1 MLNDMADGNG
11 NSVATK
17 ADLADLGA
25 EVRADV
31 VGFRAELKADI
42 ESLRTATKADIE
54 SVKTATKADIES
66 AKMETFERIERSETT
81 LLKEFRKWMS
91 RNDAQL
97 KLHGA
102 RDISYDQRISLLEGR
117 VAELEEHR

>member
-1 MLNDMADGNG
+1 MADGNG
-11 NSVATK
+11 NQAATK
-17 ADLADLGA
+17 VDLASLK
-25 EVRADV
+25 V
-31 VGFRAELKADI
+31 EL
-42 ESLRTATKADIE
+42 
-54 SVKTATKADIES
+54 KADIES

-91 RNDAQL
+91 RNDVQL
-97 KLHGA
+97 KLQGA

>member
-1 MLNDMADGNG
+1 MLNDMADDNG

-17 ADLADLGA
+17 ADVAGL
-25 EVRADV
+25 
-31 VGFRAELKADI
+31 RAELKADI
-42 ESLRTATKADIE
+42 QSLR
-54 SVKTATKADIES
+54 TATKADIES

-81 LLKEFRKWMS
+81 LLKEFRKWSS

-102 RDISYDQRISLLEGR
+102 RDISYDQRITLLEER

>member
-1 MLNDMADGNG
+1 MLNDMADGEG
-11 NSVATK
+11 NSAATK
-17 ADLADLGA
+17 SDLADL
-25 EVRADV
+25 
-31 VGFRAELKADI
+31 RAELKADATGLKAEI
-42 ESLRTATKADIE
+42 ESLR
-54 SVKTATKADIES
+54 TATKADIES

-81 LLKEFRKWMS
+81 LLKEFRKWSS

-102 RDISYDQRISLLEGR
+102 RDISYDQRISLLEER

>member
-1 MLNDMADGNG
+1 MADENG

-17 ADLADLGA
+17 AD
-25 EVRADV
+25 VS
-31 VGFRAELKADI
+31 
-42 ESLRTATKADIE
+42 SLRTE
-54 SVKTATKADIES
+54 LKADIES

>member
-1 MLNDMADGNG
+1 MADNKG
-11 NSVATK
+11 NSAATK
-17 ADLADLGA
+17 ADLAELRDELKADIAGLRTA
-25 EVRADV
+25 TKSDVGSVRT
-31 VGFRAELKADI
+31 ELKADI
-42 ESLRTATKADIE
+42 ESLRI
-54 SVKTATKADIES
+54 ATKADIES
-66 AKMETFERIERSETT
+66 AKMETFERIERSETI